1 MGPAPS
7 RPSPPPSDAP
17 GPSPDPHLSQPLSAS
32 SSASTSVVAIEGP
45 YRLPRTN
52 SWLDGGAIGYG
63 SSVAGTS
70 RVGSQDPYALQM
82 ASVGQGAGW
91 PPRRPLSSLSAS
103 ASVGGGTAAPVTTA
117 AAAARK
123 QTMEKEVPSNSL
135 KGSFV
140 KDLIPMM
147 IGFGD
152 DDNPSMDTVDFVE
165 DAVVA
170 YSVQVLTSALHLA
183 KQRGRVKA
191 STGKPMGPP
200 TAEDVMTV
208 VRKDSRKVRRVEEL
222 LIMQKEIKIIQDM
235 EKTDEEALAQQFS

>member
-1 MGPAPS
+1 MNDSSIAQAKTASPPEVVVAQNSQPVHEGGEHKVAPS
-7 RPSPPPSDAP
+7 LQSSPPDPPTKVPSIMRD
-17 GPSPDPHLSQPLSAS
+17 
-32 SSASTSVVAIEGP
+32 STVSKPEE
-45 YRLPRTN
+45 
-52 SWLDGGAIGYG
+52 SGGGG
-63 SSVAGTS
+63 
-70 RVGSQDPYALQM
+70 
-82 ASVGQGAGW
+82 
-91 PPRRPLSSLSAS
+91 
-103 ASVGGGTAAPVTTA
+103 ASVGGGTPAAPVTT

>member
-1 MGPAPS
+1 MVSEVKDGDIPVMS
-7 RPSPPPSDAP
+7 QEEEP
-17 GPSPDPHLSQPLSAS
+17 GPLLPTDAGQNERPHENKDITPAAERGPLKND
-32 SSASTSVVAIEGP
+32 TIENQQGEGVP
-45 YRLPRTN
+45 GSGERKR
-52 SWLDGGAIGYG
+52 DGGA
-63 SSVAGTS
+63 V
-70 RVGSQDPYALQM
+70 QE
-82 ASVGQGAGW
+82 
-91 PPRRPLSSLSAS
+91 SAP
-103 ASVGGGTAAPVTTA
+103 AVVVKRQHTE
-117 AAAARK
+117 RDI
-123 QTMEKEVPSNSL
+123 PSNSL

-152 DDNPSMDTVDFVE
+152 DESPSMETVDFVE
-165 DAVVA
+165 DAVVSYA
-170 YSVQVLTSALHLA
+170 VRVLTSALNLA

-200 TAEDVMTV
+200 TAEDVITV

>member
-1 MGPAPS
+1 MNDSSIAQAKTASPPEVVVAQNSQPVHEGGEHKVAPS
-7 RPSPPPSDAP
+7 LQSSPPDPTTKVPSIMRDSIVSKPAE
-17 GPSPDPHLSQPLSAS
+17 S
-32 SSASTSVVAIEGP
+32 
-45 YRLPRTN
+45 
-52 SWLDGGAIGYG
+52 GGGG
-63 SSVAGTS
+63 
-70 RVGSQDPYALQM
+70 
-82 ASVGQGAGW
+82 
-91 PPRRPLSSLSAS
+91 
-103 ASVGGGTAAPVTTA
+103 ASVGGGTPAAPVTT
-117 AAAARK
+117 AARK

>member
-1 MGPAPS
+1 MNDSSIAQEKTASPPEVVLAQNSQPVHEGGEHKVAPS
-7 RPSPPPSDAP
+7 LQSSPPDPPTKVPSIMRD
-17 GPSPDPHLSQPLSAS
+17 
-32 SSASTSVVAIEGP
+32 STVSKPAESGG
-45 YRLPRTN
+45 
-52 SWLDGGAIGYG
+52 GGASG
-63 SSVAGTS
+63 
-70 RVGSQDPYALQM
+70 
-82 ASVGQGAGW
+82 
-91 PPRRPLSSLSAS
+91 
-103 ASVGGGTAAPVTTA
+103 GGGTPAAPVPTA

>member
-1 MGPAPS
+1 MEGGGQAEVSAQPASAAAVQDTPTTIQEQQQQQQQQQQGEEKQETPS
-7 RPSPPPSDAP
+7 VK
-17 GPSPDPHLSQPLSAS
+17 Q
-32 SSASTSVVAIEGP
+32 
-45 YRLPRTN
+45 
-52 SWLDGGAIGYG
+52 LD
-63 SSVAGTS
+63 SSVSIG
-70 RVGSQDPYALQM
+70 RKRGMEQDEKEAK
-82 ASVGQGAGW
+82 
-91 PPRRPLSSLSAS
+91 
-103 ASVGGGTAAPVTTA
+103 
-117 AAAARK
+117 K
-123 QTMEKEVPSNSL
+123 QHTVIEKEVPLNSL

-152 DDNPSMDTVDFVE
+152 DESPCVETVDFVE

-170 YSVQVLTSALHLA
+170 YSVYVLTCALNLA
-183 KQRGRVKA
+183 RQRGRIKA

>member
-1 MGPAPS
+1 MNDSSIAQEKTASPPEVVLAQNSQPVHEGGEHKVAPS
-7 RPSPPPSDAP
+7 LQSSPPDPPTKVPSIMRD
-17 GPSPDPHLSQPLSAS
+17 
-32 SSASTSVVAIEGP
+32 STVSKPAESGG
-45 YRLPRTN
+45 
-52 SWLDGGAIGYG
+52 GGASG
-63 SSVAGTS
+63 
-70 RVGSQDPYALQM
+70 
-82 ASVGQGAGW
+82 
-91 PPRRPLSSLSAS
+91 
-103 ASVGGGTAAPVTTA
+103 GGGTPAAPVPT
-117 AAAARK
+117 AAARK

>member
-1 MGPAPS
+1 MNDSSIAQAKTASPPEVVVAQNSQPVHEGGEHKAAPS
-7 RPSPPPSDAP
+7 LQSSPPDPPTKVPSIMRDSIVSKPAE
-17 GPSPDPHLSQPLSAS
+17 S
-32 SSASTSVVAIEGP
+32 
-45 YRLPRTN
+45 
-52 SWLDGGAIGYG
+52 GGGG
-63 SSVAGTS
+63 
-70 RVGSQDPYALQM
+70 
-82 ASVGQGAGW
+82 
-91 PPRRPLSSLSAS
+91 
-103 ASVGGGTAAPVTTA
+103 ASVGGGTPAAPVTT
-117 AAAARK
+117 AARK

>member
-1 MGPAPS
+1 MNDSSIAQAKTASPPEVVVAQNSQPVHEGGEHKVAPS
-7 RPSPPPSDAP
+7 LQSSPPEPPTKVPSIMRD
-17 GPSPDPHLSQPLSAS
+17 
-32 SSASTSVVAIEGP
+32 STVSKPAE
-45 YRLPRTN
+45 
-52 SWLDGGAIGYG
+52 SGG
-63 SSVAGTS
+63 
-70 RVGSQDPYALQM
+70 VG
-82 ASVGQGAGW
+82 GG
-91 PPRRPLSSLSAS
+91 